1 MCSCNRGKFAHSNRD
16 TIHRIRHMPRP
27 ERCAQLPPMDASSQ
41 TAERANVMPALP
53 AANLAP
59 ARWTRII
66 PVALI
71 MYTIAFIDRTNISL
85 ALPRISHE
93 LNLDPQQAG
102 TVAGIFFWGYLAL
115 QIPGGH
121 LAKHWSPK
129 KFISVLLIAWSLFA
143 VGCGFARTYHE
154 LLLLRLLLG
163 VAESGVFPA
172 TLILLSHWFSRAER
186 ARANAMWLLCLPG
199 AVILSSPFSGWMLDH
214 WGWRVMLIAE
224 GALPLAWLAVWLAF
238 VQDNPA
244 EARWLP
250 QGERESLVDK
260 LRAESAALEHSE
272 SVPYLRA
279 LMRPQ
284 VFVLAAIY
292 FCFVSGQMGLLFW
305 LPSATENFKKLSS
318 LHTGIVYTFPFIIGA
333 IALLVVA
340 RHSDKTNERRKH
352 ASAAMVLG
360 GLFIL
365 LAVAVIP
372 YSPLLA
378 FAFITLSGIGA
389 YAPMGP
395 FWAIPTETL
404 PAKTVGSVMGF
415 VNAIGNLG
423 AYFAP
428 LIVGY
433 LNKMTGNFVSGFA
446 YLGAITV
453 VGGALCLLLRE
464 KSASYL

>member
-1 MCSCNRGKFAHSNRD
+1 
-16 TIHRIRHMPRP
+16 
-27 ERCAQLPPMDASSQ
+27 
-41 TAERANVMPALP
+41 
-53 AANLAP
+53 
-59 ARWTRII
+59 
-66 PVALI
+66 

-85 ALPRISHE
+85 ALPRISRDLH
-93 LNLDPQQAG
+93 LDPQQAG

-129 KFISVLLIAWSLFA
+129 KFISVLLVAWSLFA
-143 VGCGFARTYHE
+143 IGCGLARNYRE

-186 ARANAMWLLCLPG
+186 ARANAMWLLCLPC
-199 AVILSSPFSGWMLDH
+199 AVIFSSPFSGWMLDH

-224 GALPLAWLAVWLAF
+224 GALPLAWLAIWLALI
-238 VQDNPA
+238 QDHPV

-250 QGERESLVDK
+250 QAERDSLVAT
-260 LRAESAALEHSE
+260 LRTESADLEPTDA
-272 SVPYLRA
+272 VPFLRA
-279 LMRPQ
+279 LIRPQ
-284 VFVLAAIY
+284 VFVLAAVY

-305 LPSATENFKKLSS
+305 LPSATETFKKLSS
-318 LHTGIVYTFPFIIGA
+318 LHTGIFFTFPFIIGA
-333 IALLVVA
+333 VALLIVA
-340 RHSDKTNERRKH
+340 RRSDTTRERRKH
-352 ASAAMVLG
+352 AATAMLLG

-365 LAVAVIP
+365 LAVAVIA

-378 FAFITLSGIGA
+378 FGFIILSGVGA
-389 YAPMGP
+389 YGPMAP
-395 FWAIPTETL
+395 FWAIPIETL
-404 PAKTVGSVMGF
+404 PSKTVGSVMGL

-433 LNKMTGNFVSGFA
+433 LNKTTGNFVSGFA
-446 YLGAITV
+446 YLGAITL
-453 VGGALCLLLRE
+453 VGGALCFLLRE
-464 KSASYL
+464 KSPSPTSP

>member
-1 MCSCNRGKFAHSNRD
+1 M
-16 TIHRIRHMPRP
+16 
-27 ERCAQLPPMDASSQ
+27 QASSQ
-41 TAERANVMPALP
+41 ITERANVTQVAD
-53 AANLAP
+53 LAP

-71 MYTIAFIDRTNISL
+71 MYTIAFVDRTNISL
-85 ALPRISHE
+85 ALPRISNDLH
-93 LNLDPQQAG
+93 LDPQQAG

-129 KFISVLLIAWSLFA
+129 KFISILLVAWSLFA
-143 VGCGFARTYHE
+143 VGCGLARTYRE

-214 WGWRVMLIAE
+214 WGWRIMLIAE
-224 GALPLAWLAVWLAF
+224 GALPLAWLAIWLTF
-238 VQDNPA
+238 IQDHPA
-244 EARWLP
+244 DAHWLP
-250 QGERESLVDK
+250 PSERESLVAT
-260 LRAESAALEHSE
+260 LRDEAAALEQGE

-284 VFVLAAIY
+284 VLVLAAIY

-305 LPSATENFKKLSS
+305 LPSATETFRKLSS
-318 LHTGIVYTFPFIIGA
+318 LHTGIVYTVPFIVGA
-333 IALLVVA
+333 VALLAVA
-340 RHSDKTNERRKH
+340 RHSDRTRERRKH
-352 ASAAMVLG
+352 AAAAMSLG
-360 GLFIL
+360 GIFIL

-372 YSPLLA
+372 YSLLLA
-378 FAFITLSGIGA
+378 FVFIALSGIGA

-404 PAKTVGSVMGF
+404 PAKTVGFVMGF

-433 LNKMTGNFVSGFA
+433 LNKTTGNFVSGFA

-453 VGGALCLLLRE
+453 VGGVLCLLLRE
-464 KSASYL
+464 KLPSNA

>member
-1 MCSCNRGKFAHSNRD
+1 
-16 TIHRIRHMPRP
+16 
-27 ERCAQLPPMDASSQ
+27 MDASSQ
-41 TAERANVMPALP
+41 TAERAEVMPTLP
-53 AANLAP
+53 AADLAP
-59 ARWTRII
+59 GRWTRII

-186 ARANAMWLLCLPG
+186 ARANAMWLLCLPC

-214 WGWRVMLIAE
+214 WGWRIMLIAE
-224 GALPLAWLAVWLAF
+224 GVLPLAWLAVWLAF

-250 QGERESLVDK
+250 QAERESLIAK

-272 SVPYLRA
+272 NVPYLRA
-279 LMRPQ
+279 LMCPQ

-305 LPSATENFKKLSS
+305 LPSATETFKKLSS

-352 ASAAMVLG
+352 ASAAMCLG

-365 LAVAVIP
+365 LAVAMIP

-464 KSASYL
+464 KPTTNF

>member
-1 MCSCNRGKFAHSNRD
+1 MN
-16 TIHRIRHMPRP
+16 
-27 ERCAQLPPMDASSQ
+27 ASSQ
-41 TAERANVMPALP
+41 TAERANVVSSLP
-53 AANLAP
+53 AAKLAP
-59 ARWTRII
+59 SRWTRII
-66 PVALI
+66 PVALV

-85 ALPRISHE
+85 ALPRISRDLH
-93 LNLDPQQAG
+93 LDPQQAG

-129 KFISVLLIAWSLFA
+129 KFISVLLVAWSIFA
-143 VGCGFARTYHE
+143 VGCGLARTYRE
-154 LLLLRLLLG
+154 LLFLRLLLG

-214 WGWRVMLIAE
+214 WGWRIMLIAE
-224 GALPLAWLAVWLAF
+224 GALPLAWLAIWLAF
-238 VQDNPA
+238 IQDHPA
-244 EARWLP
+244 EAHWLP
-250 QGERESLVDK
+250 PAERDSLVAN
-260 LRAESAALEHSE
+260 LAAEAAALECSE

-284 VFVLAAIY
+284 VLVLAAIY

-318 LHTGIVYTFPFIIGA
+318 LHTGLVYTFPFIIGA
-333 IALLVVA
+333 FALLLVA
-340 RHSDKTNERRKH
+340 RHSDKTRERRKH
-352 ASAAMVLG
+352 ASAAMLLG
-360 GLFIL
+360 GVFIL
-365 LAVAVIP
+365 LAVAVIA

-389 YAPMGP
+389 FAPMGP

-446 YLGAITV
+446 YLGAITI

-464 KSASYL
+464 KSAAHV

>member
-1 MCSCNRGKFAHSNRD
+1 VNIA
-16 TIHRIRHMPRP
+16 
-27 ERCAQLPPMDASSQ
+27 SQ
-41 TAERANVMPALP
+41 TAEPATNP
-53 AANLAP
+53 AASALAP
-59 ARWTRII
+59 SRWIRII

-85 ALPRISHE
+85 ALPRISHD
-93 LNLDPQQAG
+93 LHLDPQQAG
-102 TVAGIFFWGYLAL
+102 TVAGIFFWGYFAL

-129 KFISVLLIAWSLFA
+129 KFISALLVAWSLFA
-143 VGCGFARTYHE
+143 IGCGLARSYHE

-214 WGWRVMLIAE
+214 WGWRIMLIAE
-224 GALPLAWLAVWLAF
+224 GALPLAWLAIWL
-238 VQDNPA
+238 VLIQDHPS

-250 QGERESLVDK
+250 QTERDSLVAT
-260 LRAESAALEHSE
+260 LRAESADLERSE
-272 SVPYLRA
+272 GVPYLRA
-279 LMRPQ
+279 LTRPQ

-318 LHTGIVYTFPFIIGA
+318 LHTGIVYTFPFIVGA
-333 IALLVVA
+333 VSLLVVA
-340 RHSDKTNERRKH
+340 RHSDKTRERRKH
-352 ASAAMVLG
+352 AATAMSLG

-378 FAFITLSGIGA
+378 FTFITLSGVGA
-389 YAPMGP
+389 YGPMGP

-404 PAKTVGSVMGF
+404 PAKTVGSVMGL

-433 LNKMTGNFVSGFA
+433 LNKITGNFVSGFA

-464 KSASYL
+464 KFASAPSPPRRPQNCHPEVLASFSQAEGSQP